1 MKKNKK
7 TIKSKKSEKLN
18 SMVNKKPANKTEAK
32 KKNSEKLKKEKKE
45 RKEKNITNVQQS
57 IDTLSKAL
65 LSMGGVKKEKLT
77 DRDKDKIKK
86 KTDELRAARKKQY
99 EDRKLAS
106 LKRRLKRGK
115 KSEEEIKKSL
125 DDLQKEM
132 VEQKRY
138 DILMSFSPND
148 KTIVNTAIVENKI
161 DVTLLSDDYLW
172 IKNTDVHILNKLR
185 GIPVKAVIWPYK
197 ASLKPSVE
205 SKDKKPTNNT
215 PEVRKAAKTKRKAA
229 NLTKFEAQNIRKMMR
244 DKLKKSCT
252 KNLKEVMKRKFGKVS
267 RKDVESGNF
276 IKKVAQYEK
285 KTHQR
290 Q

>member
-18 SMVNKKPANKTEAK
+18 NSMVNKKPANKIETK

-77 DRDKDKIKK
+77 DQDKEKIKK
-86 KTDELRAARKKQY
+86 KTDELRTARKKQY

-106 LKRRLKRGK
+106 LKRRLKQGE

-125 DDLQKEM
+125 DDLRKEM
-132 VEQKRY
+132 EEQKRY

-148 KTIVNTAIVENKI
+148 KVIVNTAIIENKI
-161 DVTLLSDDYLW
+161 EVTLLSDDYLW

-185 GIPVKAVIWPYK
+185 GIPVKAIIWPYK
-197 ASLKPSVE
+197 ASTKPSVE

-215 PEVRKAAKTKRKAA
+215 PEVRKAAKAKRKAA
-229 NLTKFEAQNIRKMMR
+229 NLTKFEAQHIRKMMR
-244 DKLKKSCT
+244 DKLKKACT
-252 KNLKEVMKRKFGKVS
+252 KNLKEIMKKKFGKVS
-267 RKDVESGNF
+267 RKEVESGSF
-276 IKKVAQYEK
+276 IKKVA
-285 KTHQR
+285 
-290 Q
+290 

>member
-18 SMVNKKPANKTEAK
+18 NSMVNKKPADKIEAK

-45 RKEKNITNVQQS
+45 RKEKNITDVQQS
-57 IDTLSKAL
+57 IDALSKAL

-77 DRDKDKIKK
+77 DQDKEKIKK

-106 LKRRLKRGK
+106 LKRRLKQGE

-125 DDLQKEM
+125 DDLRKEM
-132 VEQKRY
+132 AEQKRY

-148 KTIVNTAIVENKI
+148 KVIVNTAIVKNEI
-161 DVTLLSDDYLW
+161 EVTLLSDDYLW

-185 GIPVKAVIWPYK
+185 AIPVKAIIWPYK
-197 ASLKPSVE
+197 ASTKPSIE

-215 PEVRKAAKTKRKAA
+215 LEVRKAAKAKRKAA
-229 NLTKFEAQNIRKMMR
+229 NLTKFEAQHIRKMMR
-244 DKLKKSCT
+244 DKLKKACT
-252 KNLKEVMKRKFGKVS
+252 KNLKEIMKKKFGKVS
-267 RKDVESGNF
+267 RKEVETGSF
-276 IKKVAQYEK
+276 IKKVA
-285 KTHQR
+285 
-290 Q
+290 

>member
-18 SMVNKKPANKTEAK
+18 NSMVNKKPANKIEAK

-57 IDTLSKAL
+57 IDALSKAL

-77 DRDKDKIKK
+77 DQDKEKIKK

-106 LKRRLKRGK
+106 LKRRLKQGE

-125 DDLQKEM
+125 DDLRKEM
-132 VEQKRY
+132 AEQKRY

-148 KTIVNTAIVENKI
+148 KVIVNTAIVKNEI
-161 DVTLLSDDYLW
+161 EVTLLSDDYLW

-185 GIPVKAVIWPYK
+185 GIPVKAIIWPYK
-197 ASLKPSVE
+197 ASTKPSVE
-205 SKDKKPTNNT
+205 SKYKKPTNNT
-215 PEVRKAAKTKRKAA
+215 PEVRKAAKAKRKAA
-229 NLTKFEAQNIRKMMR
+229 NLTKFEAQHIRKMMR
-244 DKLKKSCT
+244 DKLKKACT
-252 KNLKEVMKRKFGKVS
+252 KNLKEIMKKKFGKVS
-267 RKDVESGNF
+267 RKEVETGSF
-276 IKKVAQYEK
+276 IKKVA
-285 KTHQR
+285 
-290 Q
+290 

>member
-18 SMVNKKPANKTEAK
+18 NSMVNKKPADKIEAK

-45 RKEKNITNVQQS
+45 RKEKNITAVQQS
-57 IDTLSKAL
+57 IDALSKAL

-77 DRDKDKIKK
+77 DQDKEKIKK

-106 LKRRLKRGK
+106 LKRRLKQGE

-125 DDLQKEM
+125 DDLRKEM
-132 VEQKRY
+132 AEQKRY

-148 KTIVNTAIVENKI
+148 KVIVNTAIVKNEI
-161 DVTLLSDDYLW
+161 EVTLLSDDYLW

-185 GIPVKAVIWPYK
+185 GIPVKAIIWPYK
-197 ASLKPSVE
+197 ASTKPSVE

-215 PEVRKAAKTKRKAA
+215 LEVRKAAKAKRKAA
-229 NLTKFEAQNIRKMMR
+229 NLTKFEAQHIRKMMR
-244 DKLKKSCT
+244 DKLKKACT
-252 KNLKEVMKRKFGKVS
+252 KNLKEIMKKKFGKVS
-267 RKDVESGNF
+267 RKEVETGSF
-276 IKKVAQYEK
+276 IKKVA
-285 KTHQR
+285 
-290 Q
+290 

>member
-18 SMVNKKPANKTEAK
+18 NSMVNKKPADKIEAK

-45 RKEKNITNVQQS
+45 RKEKNITDVQQS
-57 IDTLSKAL
+57 IDALSKAL

-77 DRDKDKIKK
+77 DQDKEKIKK

-106 LKRRLKRGK
+106 LKRRLKQGE

-125 DDLQKEM
+125 DDLRKEM
-132 VEQKRY
+132 AEQKRY
-138 DILMSFSPND
+138 DILISFSPND
-148 KTIVNTAIVENKI
+148 KVIVNTAIVKNEI
-161 DVTLLSDDYLW
+161 EVTLLSDDYLW

-185 GIPVKAVIWPYK
+185 GIPVKAIIWPYK
-197 ASLKPSVE
+197 ASTKPSVE

-215 PEVRKAAKTKRKAA
+215 LEVRKAAKAKRKAA
-229 NLTKFEAQNIRKMMR
+229 NLTKFEAQHIRKMMR
-244 DKLKKSCT
+244 DKLKKACT
-252 KNLKEVMKRKFGKVS
+252 KNLKEIMKKKFGKVS
-267 RKDVESGNF
+267 RKEVETGSF
-276 IKKVAQYEK
+276 IKKVA
-285 KTHQR
+285 
-290 Q
+290 

>member
-18 SMVNKKPANKTEAK
+18 NSMVNKKPADKIEAK

-57 IDTLSKAL
+57 IDALSKAL

-77 DRDKDKIKK
+77 DQDKEKIKK

-106 LKRRLKRGK
+106 LKRRLKQGE

-125 DDLQKEM
+125 DDLRKEM
-132 VEQKRY
+132 AEQKRY

-148 KTIVNTAIVENKI
+148 KVIVNTAIVKNEI
-161 DVTLLSDDYLW
+161 EVTLLSDDYLW

-185 GIPVKAVIWPYK
+185 GIPVKAIIWPYK
-197 ASLKPSVE
+197 ASTKPSVE
-205 SKDKKPTNNT
+205 SKDKKSTNNT
-215 PEVRKAAKTKRKAA
+215 PEVRKAAKAKRKAA
-229 NLTKFEAQNIRKMMR
+229 NLTKFEAQHISKMMR
-244 DKLKKSCT
+244 DKLKKACT
-252 KNLKEVMKRKFGKVS
+252 KNLKEIMKKKFGKVS
-267 RKDVESGNF
+267 RKEVESGNF
-276 IKKVAQYEK
+276 IKKVA
-285 KTHQR
+285 
-290 Q
+290 